1 MWDVIM
7 NTVGALAVSSL
18 GWGYVVRGEHSFLE
32 DWIQTFIE
40 RSMRLFRWGSTQESG
55 TPTQGIFCAAAG
67 RNGPQKLDSALSE
80 IFVGFQA
87 ANLRFT

>member
-40 RSMRLFRWGSTQESG
+40 RSMRLFRWGSTQDDVVKG
-55 TPTQGIFCAAAG
+55 FVTPQLS
-67 RNGPQKLDSALSE
+67 PMAL
-80 IFVGFQA
+80 
-87 ANLRFT
+87 T